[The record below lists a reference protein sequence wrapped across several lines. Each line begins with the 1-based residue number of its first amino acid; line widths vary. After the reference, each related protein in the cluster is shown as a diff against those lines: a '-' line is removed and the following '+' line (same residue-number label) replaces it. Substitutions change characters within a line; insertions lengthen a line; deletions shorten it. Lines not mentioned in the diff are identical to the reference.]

1 MVSTKST
8 HLFPDNSL
16 KAFNGLL
23 RSQSSFN
30 GSTLVKT
37 MIAPP
42 SLPIRLRLI
51 HIYPVTDTNRTSDQ
65 WFYLHKNIILL
76 AIILILK
83 HILFRQTQ
91 NYVSPVMN
99 CLVCCMS
106 LYSFGVI
113 CSSYCIRTRS
123 HQIGIVVKFYNHTLR
138 VGYGYIPMR
147 YYASLVLF
155 YNENGH

>member
-16 KAFNGLL
+16 KAFDGFYCT
-23 RSQSSFN
+23 QKP
-30 GSTLVKT
+30 VKFRWKHFSKDFSKDFSK
-37 MIAPP
+37 APP

-51 HIYPVTDTNRTSDQ
+51 QMYPVTDTNRTSDQ

-83 HILFRQTQ
+83 HILFSLTQ
-91 NYVSPVMN
+91 KYVSPVMN

-106 LYSFGVI
+106 LYSFVSFAVRI
-113 CSSYCIRTRS
+113 VSVHVHIR
-123 HQIGIVVKFYNHTLR
+123 
-138 VGYGYIPMR
+138 
-147 YYASLVLF
+147 LV
-155 YNENGH
+155 